1 MGRQVTDTN
10 REQHIAQALAQYQ
23 QLAGARDTM
32 RVPLR
37 GKPTLLEVI
46 EVPLDLPTLN
56 PDSFRIAP
64 ALEEHPQAEIVRND
78 PYSPAAQHVVADLVR
93 ASHRHAEDLKES
105 LLDGQD
111 QPGLITRKG
120 KLINGNTRC
129 VLLRELLAEG
139 RITGTTMRVAVL
151 PSDVVEPQELEL
163 ESVLQKQVEHKDSY
177 NLVSELMMLKKLHEG
192 AGLTDAAIA
201 RRLRMRPQRVTDMRS
216 VLDLME
222 RARRLTD
229 PALPLTSFIQE
240 KDQAQNWIELLGKV
254 READQRDGR
263 QAGDLV
269 IGRWLLAYVLGYNSV
284 HKLRHAYGDWV
295 ETDVVADLTE
305 ADDVGASIAQV
316 VSIPGSAPEIERTHP
331 EGLDLL
337 GDEEVAPP
345 SSDVTAVKNLLNL
358 AVAVS
363 RSTSDEVTLSNGEI
377 APAADVREV
386 LQASVSR
393 GLAASKRRSLAG
405 SKLQRPAFGLNQA
418 RVGLREALDG
428 LDEVGE
434 LVEFAPHREN
444 VMQLIEEIAGLLEKV
459 TEAAEVSEPD
469 AASFDE

>member
-1 MGRQVTDTN
+1 MTDAN
-10 REQHIAQALAQYQ
+10 REQYITQALAQYQ
-23 QLAGARDTM
+23 QVAGARDTM

-56 PDSFRIAP
+56 PVSFRIAP
-64 ALEEHPQAEIVRND
+64 TLDEHAQADIVRSD
-78 PYSPAAQHVVADLVR
+78 PYSPGAQRIVADLVR
-93 ASHRHAEDLKES
+93 ASHRHADDLKES

-111 QPGLITRKG
+111 QPGLMTRKG

-139 RITGTTMRVAVL
+139 RITSTTMRVAVL

-201 RRLRMRPQRVTDMRS
+201 RRLRMRPQRVTDLRAA
-216 VLDLME
+216 LDLME
-222 RARRLTD
+222 RARRLAKPT
-229 PALPLTSFIQE
+229 LPLTSFIQD

-263 QAGDLV
+263 PAGDLV
-269 IGRWLLAYVLGYNSV
+269 IERWLLAYVLGYNSV

-295 ETDVVADLTE
+295 ETDVMADLTE
-305 ADDVGASIAQV
+305 DDDVGASIVQV
-316 VSIPGSAPEIERTHP
+316 VSVPSSEPETERTRP
-331 EGLDLL
+331 GGLDVL
-337 GDEEVAPP
+337 GDEEDGAPE
-345 SSDVTAVKNLLNL
+345 SAAAVRNLLNL

-363 RSTSDEVTLSNGEI
+363 RSTSDEVPLGNGET
-377 APAADVREV
+377 APAPDVREA

-405 SKLQRPAFGLNQA
+405 TKMQRPAFGLNQA

-434 LVEFAPHREN
+434 LEEFAPHREN
-444 VMQLIEEIAGLLEKV
+444 VLQLIDEIAGLLDRV
-459 TEAAEVSEPD
+459 TEAAEANESD
-469 AASFDE
+469 TRSFDE

>member
-1 MGRQVTDTN
+1 MTDAK

-37 GKPTLLEVI
+37 GKPALLEVI

-64 ALEEHPQAEIVRND
+64 ALEEHSQADVVRSD
-78 PYSPAAQHVVADLVR
+78 PYSPAAQRVVAELVR
-93 ASHRHAEDLKES
+93 SSHRHAEDLKES

-111 QPGLITRKG
+111 QPGLMTRKG

-201 RRLRMRPQRVTDMRS
+201 RRLRMRPQRVTDLRS

-222 RARRLTD
+222 RARRLTN

-263 QAGDLV
+263 PAGDLV

-295 ETDVVADLTE
+295 ETDVMTDLTE
-305 ADDVGASIAQV
+305 VDEVGTSIARV
-316 VSIPGSAPEIERTHP
+316 AAVPATEPSPTRAHP
-331 EGLDLL
+331 QGLDLL
-337 GDEEVAPP
+337 GDEDAAPP
-345 SSDVTAVKNLLNL
+345 PSDVAAVRKLLNL

-363 RSTSDEVTLSNGEI
+363 KSDVEDVPLGNGET

-434 LVEFAPHREN
+434 LAEFAPHRDN
-444 VMQLIEEIAGLLEKV
+444 VLQLIEEIAGLLEKV
-459 TEAAEVSEPD
+459 TEAAEVNETDTP
-469 AASFDE
+469 SFDD

>member
-1 MGRQVTDTN
+1 MTDAN

-37 GKPTLLEVI
+37 GKPTLLEVV

-64 ALEEHPQAEIVRND
+64 ALQEHAQADIVRSD
-78 PYSPAAQHVVADLVR
+78 PYSPAAQRVVAELVR
-93 ASHRHAEDLKES
+93 ASHRHVEDLKES

-111 QPGLITRKG
+111 QPGLMTRKG

-151 PSDVVEPQELEL
+151 PTDVVEPQELEL

-192 AGLTDAAIA
+192 ARLTDAAIA
-201 RRLRMRPQRVTDMRS
+201 RRLRMRPQRVTDLRS

-229 PALPLTSFIQE
+229 PVLPLTSFIQE

-254 READQRDGR
+254 KEADQRDGR
-263 QAGDLV
+263 PAGDLV

-295 ETDVVADLTE
+295 ETDVMADLVE

-316 VSIPGSAPEIERTHP
+316 ASAPTPTPETARTHP
-331 EGLDLL
+331 QGLDVL
-337 GDEEVAPP
+337 GEEEATPP
-345 SSDVTAVKNLLNL
+345 SSDVEAVKNLLNL

-363 RSTSDEVTLSNGEI
+363 RSTSDEVELGNGET

-434 LVEFAPHREN
+434 LEEFSPYRDN
-444 VMQLIEEIAGLLEKV
+444 VLQLIEEIAGLLEKV
-459 TEAAEVSEPD
+459 TEAAEVSDPD
-469 AASFDE
+469 TRSFDE

>member
-1 MGRQVTDTN
+1 MTDAN

-23 QLAGARDTM
+23 QSSGARDTM

-64 ALEEHPQAEIVRND
+64 ALEEHPQADLVRSN
-78 PYSPAAQHVVADLVR
+78 PYSPAAQRVVAELVR
-93 ASHRHAEDLKES
+93 SSHRHAEDLKES

-111 QPGLITRKG
+111 QPGLMTRKG

-139 RITGTTMRVAVL
+139 RITGTTVRVAVL

-201 RRLRMRPQRVTDMRS
+201 RRLRMRPQRVTDLRS

-222 RARRLTD
+222 RARRLTN

-263 QAGDLV
+263 PAGDLV

-295 ETDVVADLTE
+295 ETDVLTDLTE
-305 ADDVGASIAQV
+305 ADEVGTSIARV
-316 VSIPGSAPEIERTHP
+316 AAVPATEPSPARPHP
-331 EGLDLL
+331 QGLDLL
-337 GDEEVAPP
+337 GDEDAAPP
-345 SSDVTAVKNLLNL
+345 PSDVAAIRNLLNL

-363 RSTSDEVTLSNGEI
+363 NSDVEDVPLGNGET

-428 LDEVGE
+428 LDEVSE
-434 LVEFAPHREN
+434 LEEFAAHREN
-444 VMQLIEEIAGLLEKV
+444 VLQLIEEIAGLLEKV
-459 TEAAEVSEPD
+459 TEAAEVNETDTP
-469 AASFDE
+469 SFDD